1 MAPHLLMSNIRAQ
14 VAAKRNV
21 HTFIKP
27 GRLISTAVA
36 LFAVSQC
43 AASAQDKSAL
53 TSLNEKAREF
63 YAHARE
69 RAINESKPLILCY
82 SDRIVLLTN
91 DKREEFKDI
100 PDNYHVLKTVDH
112 IALGLYSLLNH
123 REGKKISESD
133 KKTLIEFK
141 PVISNARAALAEC
154 GLSQP
159 VVERQYRMIDNSLTF
174 IDESIKTNNLD
185 LTSYCR
191 KLAPDLLQNAYEAV
205 SLQLAEIDKAVT
217 KWHAELSKSDWD
229 KTKVIVVGGHMPR
242 QQNSNLQYFNKLF
255 GVKVEGEKVMYMEG
269 LSEEKDAINL
279 VGTHVLDEGVA
290 VAFFKDPWRMHRDL
304 LSDGAARYL
313 KEHPPLTSK
322 TNKAE

>member
-1 MAPHLLMSNIRAQ
+1 MAAYPLVSFLTANFAQGNRNLLRTVYRASTL
-14 VAAKRNV
+14 AALV
-21 HTFIKP
+21 T
-27 GRLISTAVA
+27 LSSTV
-36 LFAVSQC
+36 VY
-43 AASAQDKSAL
+43 AQDKSAL

-63 YAHARE
+63 YAQARE

-82 SDRIVLLTN
+82 SDRIVLITN

-123 REGKKISESD
+123 QEGKAVSESD
-133 KKTLIEFK
+133 KKTLIDFK
-141 PVISNARAALAEC
+141 PIIAKARAALTEC

-159 VVERQYRMIDNSLTF
+159 VVERQYRMIDNSIAF
-174 IDESIKTNNLD
+174 IDESLKTNNLD

-217 KWHAELSKSDWD
+217 KWHAEMPKSDWE
-229 KTKVIVVGGHMPR
+229 KTKVIIVGGHMPR

-255 GVKVEGEKVMYMEG
+255 NVKVEGEKVMYMEG

-322 TNKAE
+322 TDKGQ